1 MQLNIFRG
9 TWFEMDTNSYYILV
23 ALLMVD
29 IIILIVQDKRYYWWY
44 PSFNFTID
52 GFSKS
57 FPDSR
62 AELRIALTDYIMKRT
77 PSDVAFFQMTDPTP
91 ATAFTTIIPPEEMSL
106 DEMEQHIQSSHLVFI
121 VKSFKYLYNRA
132 RPTELDPETINK
144 KNGTLLYSET
154 AATPAY
160 PSGHAIQAYYL
171 AKILAQKFPEKTNAI
186 MEIATRCA
194 NVRIMAGLHYP
205 SDRDFGFWLVDRY
218 LLR

>member
-9 TWFEMDTNSYYILV
+9 TWFEMDTNSYYILI
-23 ALLMVD
+23 ALLIVD

-44 PSFNFTID
+44 PSFNFTIA

-62 AELRIALTDYIMKRT
+62 AELRVALTDL
-77 PSDVAFFQMTDPTP
+77 TP
-91 ATAFTTIIPPEEMSL
+91 AAAFTTIITPQEMTL
-106 DEMEQHIQSSHLVFI
+106 EEMEQHIQSSHLVLI

-132 RPTELDPETINK
+132 RPAEFDPETINK
-144 KNGTLLYSET
+144 KNGTLLVSET

-171 AKILAQKFPEKTNAI
+171 AKILAQKFPEKTQAV
-186 MEIATRCA
+186 MEIATKCA

-218 LLR
+218 LLK